1 MKYLFITDLHFGIYK
16 DIGLLK
22 YQFETLDKII
32 KEENPDGIIIGGD
45 IFHYKSP
52 RIETILEV
60 RDWIYSVSNKIDDY
74 EFYLL
79 RGNHDTLSKSPNSR
93 HLLEFFEG
101 VTVIS
106 DPSYYSLVGSDD
118 SPDMLSTA
126 FIPHYYDSS
135 TIVDWWQ
142 KTGRYQQYKYI
153 FGHWAYKGVMAHHDV
168 EFSDTIDLNLFKNQ
182 EDCHIF
188 LGHIHEPQDRGN
200 VHVVGTQYSIS
211 FGEANQDKRYLII
224 DDDGFHF
231 KPVTHGIKHL
241 KGNFSE
247 VCDMV
252 DKYQKDFKLLCRVM
266 VKELDSAYTQDIK
279 DYLLKEKN
287 VILVDVRVVP
297 ENVTP
302 NKTSIKDPTAIITDE
317 VINEYVENN
326 PIEGFEVEE
335 IMGKYKEILNE
346 AKEISS

>member
-22 YQFETLDKII
+22 YQFETLNKILD
-32 KEENPDGIIIGGD
+32 EEEPDGLIIGGD
-45 IFHYKSP
+45 VFHYKSP

-60 RDWIYSVSNKIDDY
+60 GDWLDELPVYCENVII
-74 EFYLL
+74 L
-79 RGNHDTLSKSPNSR
+79 RGNHDTLSKSPDSR
-93 HLLEFFEG
+93 HLLEFFKGAQNIIESP
-101 VTVIS
+101 T
-106 DPSYYSLVGSDD
+106 YYSLIGKLGECV
-118 SPDMLSTA
+118 STA

-142 KTGRYQQYKYI
+142 KKGRYEQYKYI

-188 LGHIHEPQDRGN
+188 LGHIHEPQDKGN

-241 KGNFSE
+241 KGSFSE

-287 VILVDVRVVP
+287 VVLVDVRVVP

-317 VINEYVENN
+317 VIDEYVENN